1 MKKAKTLTSLLL
13 AALLLAP
20 SLLTSCSDSAV
31 NSDDTTADTSTV
43 SAPSAESTSVET
55 EAETTVISD
64 DLKDEDFGGYAFRIL
79 SCVFYNKELATYITN
94 DELTGVPVDDALYNS
109 KTNIEDR
116 FKVGISWIE
125 TGNETAGLNTAKNAI
140 NAGDDAFDILIG
152 HDGNTV
158 GLGKSGLLRNM
169 YDLDEFNFEKPW
181 WPNNA
186 VESWTV
192 AGKMFAASSYISYC
206 GIHWTRAM
214 TVNKDWAEELQM
226 EIPYEA
232 VREGKWTLDM
242 LNTLTEDVSYDVDG
256 NGKIN
261 EKDKVGFT
269 SGAQTWY
276 CLQEGVDL
284 PIYRRDESGNIYL
297 DLDVD
302 RADKFLEI
310 MRTLTQKDRYVSS
323 GDFGIKMFENGNA
336 LFAYTQVGDAYD
348 YYRISDVRYG
358 FLPTPKLDEAQE
370 NYINCCTDVPW
381 AIPKTVM
388 GEQQHVVGTI
398 CEAMSAYN
406 YNHVLPVYLEGAL
419 KSRAADSADDTE
431 MLQIIA
437 DTRTIGFAYGYG
449 LQINNILG
457 DILDNGQGAASY
469 FKSKEKV
476 AEKALNKMISNF
488 EDME

>member
-20 SLLTSCSDSAV
+20 SMLTSCSDSAV

-55 EAETTVISD
+55 EAETTIISD
-64 DLKDEDFGGYAFRIL
+64 DLPDEDFGGYAFRIL

-469 FKSKEKV
+469 FKSKEKI

-488 EDME
+488 EDMD

>member
-1 MKKAKTLTSLLL
+1 
-13 AALLLAP
+13 
-20 SLLTSCSDSAV
+20 
-31 NSDDTTADTSTV
+31 
-43 SAPSAESTSVET
+43 
-55 EAETTVISD
+55 
-64 DLKDEDFGGYAFRIL
+64 
-79 SCVFYNKELATYITN
+79 
-94 DELTGVPVDDALYNS
+94 
-109 KTNIEDR
+109 
-116 FKVGISWIE
+116 
-125 TGNETAGLNTAKNAI
+125 
-140 NAGDDAFDILIG
+140 
-152 HDGNTV
+152 
-158 GLGKSGLLRNM
+158 
-169 YDLDEFNFEKPW
+169 
-181 WPNNA
+181 
-186 VESWTV
+186 
-192 AGKMFAASSYISYC
+192 
-206 GIHWTRAM
+206 M

-469 FKSKEKV
+469 FKSKEKI

-488 EDME
+488 EDMD

>member
-20 SLLTSCSDSAV
+20 SLLTSCSDSKV

-43 SAPSAESTSVET
+43 STPSAESTTAET
-55 EAETTVISD
+55 EAETKIISD
-64 DLKDEDFGGYAFRIL
+64 DLPDEDFDGYAFRIL

-125 TGNETAGLNTAKNAI
+125 TGNETTGFNTAKNAI

-158 GLGKSGLLRNM
+158 SLGKSGLLRNM
-169 YDLDEFNFEKPW
+169 NDIDEFNFEKPW

-192 AGKMFAASSYISYC
+192 AGKLFAASSYISYC

-214 TVNKDWAEELQM
+214 TVNKDWAEEIQM
-226 EIPYEA
+226 DIPYEA
-232 VREGKWTLDM
+232 VREGTWTLDM

-284 PIYRRDESGNIYL
+284 PIYRRDDAGEIYL

-310 MRTLTQKDRYVSS
+310 MRKLTNKDRYVSS

-381 AIPKTVM
+381 AIPKTVK
-388 GEQQHVVGTI
+388 GDQEHIVGTI

-437 DTRTIGFAYGYG
+437 DTRTIGFAYGYD
-449 LQINNILG
+449 LQMKNILG

-469 FKSKEKV
+469 FKSKERV
-476 AEKALNKMISNF
+476 AEKAVHKMVTSF

>member
-20 SLLTSCSDSAV
+20 SMLTSCSDSAV

-43 SAPSAESTSVET
+43 SAPSADSSSEET
-55 EAETTVISD
+55 EAETTIISD

-169 YDLDEFNFEKPW
+169 YDIDEFNFEKPW

-284 PIYRRDESGNIYL
+284 PIYRRDESGSIYL

-469 FKSKEKV
+469 FKSKEKI
-476 AEKALNKMISNF
+476 AEKALNKMINNF
-488 EDME
+488 EDMD

>member
-20 SLLTSCSDSAV
+20 SMLTSCSDSAV
-31 NSDDTTADTSTV
+31 NSDDTTADNSTV
-43 SAPSAESTSVET
+43 SAPSADSSSEET
-55 EAETTVISD
+55 EAETTIISD
-64 DLKDEDFGGYAFRIL
+64 DLPDEDFGGYAFRIL

-116 FKVGISWIE
+116 FKVGIWWIE

-169 YDLDEFNFEKPW
+169 YDIDEFNFEKPW

-269 SGAQTWY
+269 SGSQTWY

-284 PIYRRDESGNIYL
+284 PIYRRDESGSIYL

-437 DTRTIGFAYGYG
+437 DTRTIGFAYGYD
-449 LQINNILG
+449 LQMKNILG

-488 EDME
+488 EDMD

>member
-20 SLLTSCSDSAV
+20 SMLTSCSDSTV

-43 SAPSAESTSVET
+43 SAPSAESSSEET
-55 EAETTVISD
+55 EAETTIISD

-169 YDLDEFNFEKPW
+169 YDIDEFNFEKPW

-256 NGKIN
+256 NGKTN

-437 DTRTIGFAYGYG
+437 DTRTIGFAYGYD
-449 LQINNILG
+449 LQMKNILG

-488 EDME
+488 EDMD

>member
-1 MKKAKTLTSLLL
+1 MKKATNLLSLLL
-13 AALLLAP
+13 AGLLLA
-20 SLLTSCSDSAV
+20 SCSNAAGGQNETSP
-31 NSDDTTADTSTV
+31 ADTVALPSSSESTV
-43 SAPSAESTSVET
+43 ESES
-55 EAETTVISD
+55 ETTYIPD

-79 SCVFYNKELATYITN
+79 SCVFYNKELATYITY

-125 TGNETAGLNTAKNAI
+125 TGNESAGLTAAKNAI

-152 HDGNTV
+152 HDTNTV

-169 YDLDEFNFEKPW
+169 YDIDEFNFEKPW

-214 TVNKDWAEELQM
+214 TVNKDWAEELLM

-261 EKDKVGFT
+261 DKDKVGFT
-269 SGAQTWY
+269 SGTQTWY

-284 PIYRRDESGNIYL
+284 PIYRRDDSGNIYL

-323 GDFGIKMFENGNA
+323 GDFGVKMFENGNA
-336 LFAYTQVGDAYD
+336 LFAYTQV
-348 YYRISDVRYG
+348 
-358 FLPTPKLDEAQE
+358 DEAQE

-488 EDME
+488 EDMD

>member
-20 SLLTSCSDSAV
+20 SMLTSCSDSAV
-31 NSDDTTADTSTV
+31 NSDDTTADNSTV
-43 SAPSAESTSVET
+43 SAPSADSSSEET
-55 EAETTVISD
+55 EAETTIISD
-64 DLKDEDFGGYAFRIL
+64 DLPDEDFGGYAFRIL

-169 YDLDEFNFEKPW
+169 YDIDEFNFEKPW

-269 SGAQTWY
+269 SGSQTWY

-284 PIYRRDESGNIYL
+284 PIYRRDESGSIYL

-437 DTRTIGFAYGYG
+437 DTRTIGFAYGYD
-449 LQINNILG
+449 LQMKNILG

-488 EDME
+488 EDMD

>member
-1 MKKAKTLTSLLL
+1 M
-13 AALLLAP
+13 
-20 SLLTSCSDSAV
+20 AV

-43 SAPSAESTSVET
+43 SAPSAESSSEET
-55 EAETTVISD
+55 EAETTIISD
-64 DLKDEDFGGYAFRIL
+64 DLPDEDFGGYAFRIL
-79 SCVFYNKELATYITN
+79 SCVFYNKELATYITY

-125 TGNETAGLNTAKNAI
+125 TGNESAGLTAAKNAI

-152 HDGNTV
+152 HDTNTV

-169 YDLDEFNFEKPW
+169 YDIDEFNFEKPW

-261 EKDKVGFT
+261 DKDKVGFT
-269 SGAQTWY
+269 SGTQTWY

-284 PIYRRDESGNIYL
+284 PIYRRDDSGSIYL

-323 GDFGIKMFENGNA
+323 GDFGVKMFENGNA

-398 CEAMSAYN
+398 SEAMSAYN

-457 DILDNGQGAASY
+457 DILDNGQARRHTSNQKK
-469 FKSKEKV
+469 KSQKKLSI
-476 AEKALNKMISNF
+476 K
-488 EDME
+488 

>member
-1 MKKAKTLTSLLL
+1 MKKAKILTSLLL

-20 SLLTSCSDSAV
+20 SMLTSCSDSAV

-43 SAPSAESTSVET
+43 SAPSAESSSEET
-55 EAETTVISD
+55 EAETTIISD
-64 DLKDEDFGGYAFRIL
+64 DLTDEDFGGYAFRIL
-79 SCVFYNKELATYITN
+79 SCVFYNKELATYITY

-125 TGNETAGLNTAKNAI
+125 TGNESAGLTAAKNAI

-152 HDGNTV
+152 HDTNTV

-169 YDLDEFNFEKPW
+169 YDIDEFNFEKPW

-261 EKDKVGFT
+261 DKDKVGFT
-269 SGAQTWY
+269 SGTQTWY
-276 CLQEGVDL
+276 CSQEGVDL
-284 PIYRRDESGNIYL
+284 PIYRRDDSGNIYL

-323 GDFGIKMFENGNA
+323 GDFGVKMFENGNA

-348 YYRISDVRYG
+348 YYRVSDVRYG

-488 EDME
+488 EDMD

>member
-1 MKKAKTLTSLLL
+1 
-13 AALLLAP
+13 
-20 SLLTSCSDSAV
+20 
-31 NSDDTTADTSTV
+31 
-43 SAPSAESTSVET
+43 
-55 EAETTVISD
+55 
-64 DLKDEDFGGYAFRIL
+64 
-79 SCVFYNKELATYITN
+79 
-94 DELTGVPVDDALYNS
+94 
-109 KTNIEDR
+109 
-116 FKVGISWIE
+116 
-125 TGNETAGLNTAKNAI
+125 
-140 NAGDDAFDILIG
+140 
-152 HDGNTV
+152 
-158 GLGKSGLLRNM
+158 M

-214 TVNKDWAEELQM
+214 TVNKDWAEELLM

-256 NGKIN
+256 NGKMN
-261 EKDKVGFT
+261 DKDKVGFT
-269 SGAQTWY
+269 SGTQTWY

-284 PIYRRDESGNIYL
+284 PIYRRDDSGSIYL

-323 GDFGIKMFENGNA
+323 GDFGVKMFENGNA

-476 AEKALNKMISNF
+476 AEKALNKMISSF
-488 EDME
+488 EDMD

>member
-1 MKKAKTLTSLLL
+1 MKKAKILTSLLL

-20 SLLTSCSDSAV
+20 SMLTSCSDSAV

-43 SAPSAESTSVET
+43 SAPSADSSSEET
-55 EAETTVISD
+55 EAETTIISD
-64 DLKDEDFGGYAFRIL
+64 DLTDEDFGGYAFRIL

-169 YDLDEFNFEKPW
+169 YDIDEFNFEKPW

-261 EKDKVGFT
+261 DKDKVGFT
-269 SGAQTWY
+269 SGTQTWY

-284 PIYRRDESGNIYL
+284 PIYRRDESGEIYL

-469 FKSKEKV
+469 FKSKEKI

-488 EDME
+488 EDMD

>member
-1 MKKAKTLTSLLL
+1 MKKAKILTSLLL

-20 SLLTSCSDSAV
+20 SMLTSCSDSAV

-43 SAPSAESTSVET
+43 SAPSAESSSEET
-55 EAETTVISD
+55 EAETTIISD
-64 DLKDEDFGGYAFRIL
+64 DLTDEDFGGYAFRIL

-169 YDLDEFNFEKPW
+169 YDIDEFNFEKPW

-232 VREGKWTLDM
+232 VRGRRNPNCFRQTGGKCTLCAGY
-242 LNTLTEDVSYDVDG
+242 LVDG
-256 NGKIN
+256 RGK
-261 EKDKVGFT
+261 T
-269 SGAQTWY
+269 
-276 CLQEGVDL
+276 
-284 PIYRRDESGNIYL
+284 YRRAVRCGRI
-297 DLDVD
+297 
-302 RADKFLEI
+302 
-310 MRTLTQKDRYVSS
+310 
-323 GDFGIKMFENGNA
+323 
-336 LFAYTQVGDAYD
+336 
-348 YYRISDVRYG
+348 YYRNRACGSGGQRAKTGGAGACVFAERY
-358 FLPTPKLDEAQE
+358 
-370 NYINCCTDVPW
+370 
-381 AIPKTVM
+381 
-388 GEQQHVVGTI
+388 
-398 CEAMSAYN
+398 
-406 YNHVLPVYLEGAL
+406 
-419 KSRAADSADDTE
+419 SRGRA
-431 MLQIIA
+431 
-437 DTRTIGFAYGYG
+437 
-449 LQINNILG
+449 
-457 DILDNGQGAASY
+457 GQV
-469 FKSKEKV
+469 F
-476 AEKALNKMISNF
+476 
-488 EDME
+488 

>member
-1 MKKAKTLTSLLL
+1 MKKAKILTSLLL

-20 SLLTSCSDSAV
+20 SMLTSCSDSAV

-43 SAPSAESTSVET
+43 SAPSAESSSEET
-55 EAETTVISD
+55 EAETTIISD
-64 DLKDEDFGGYAFRIL
+64 DLTDEDFGGYAFRIL
-79 SCVFYNKELATYITN
+79 SCVFYNKELATYITY

-125 TGNETAGLNTAKNAI
+125 TGNESAGLTAAKNAI

-152 HDGNTV
+152 HDTNTV

-169 YDLDEFNFEKPW
+169 YDIDEFNFEKPW

-232 VREGKWTLDM
+232 VREGKLTLDM

-261 EKDKVGFT
+261 DKDKVGFT
-269 SGAQTWY
+269 SGTQTWY

-284 PIYRRDESGNIYL
+284 PIYRRDDSGNIYL

-323 GDFGIKMFENGNA
+323 GDFGVKMFENGNA

-348 YYRISDVRYG
+348 YYRVSDVRYG

-488 EDME
+488 EDMD

>member
-1 MKKAKTLTSLLL
+1 MKKATNFLSLLL
-13 AALLLAP
+13 AGLLLA
-20 SLLTSCSDSAV
+20 SCSNSAGGQNETSPPDTVALPSSSESAV
-31 NSDDTTADTSTV
+31 
-43 SAPSAESTSVET
+43 ESES
-55 EAETTVISD
+55 ETTYIPD
-64 DLKDEDFGGYAFRIL
+64 DLPDEDFGDYAFRIL
-79 SCVFYNKELATYITN
+79 SCVFYNKELATYITY

-125 TGNETAGLNTAKNAI
+125 TGNESAGLTAAKNAI

-152 HDGNTV
+152 HDTNTV

-169 YDLDEFNFEKPW
+169 YDIDEFNFEKPW

-214 TVNKDWAEELQM
+214 TVNKDWAEELRM

-256 NGKIN
+256 NGKTN

-269 SGAQTWY
+269 SGTQTWY

-284 PIYRRDESGNIYL
+284 PIYRRDDSGSIYL

-323 GDFGIKMFENGNA
+323 GDFGVKMFENGNA

-348 YYRISDVRYG
+348 YYRVSDVRYG

-488 EDME
+488 EDMD

>member
-1 MKKAKTLTSLLL
+1 MKKATKLLSLLL
-13 AALLLAP
+13 AGLLLA
-20 SLLTSCSDSAV
+20 SCSNAAGGQNETSPADTVALPSSSESAV
-31 NSDDTTADTSTV
+31 
-43 SAPSAESTSVET
+43 ESES
-55 EAETTVISD
+55 ETTYIPD

-94 DELTGVPVDDALYNS
+94 DELTGVP
-109 KTNIEDR
+109 
-116 FKVGISWIE
+116 
-125 TGNETAGLNTAKNAI
+125 
-140 NAGDDAFDILIG
+140 GDDAFDILIG
-152 HDGNTV
+152 HDTNTV

-169 YDLDEFNFEKPW
+169 YDIDEFNFEKPW

-214 TVNKDWAEELQM
+214 TVNKDWAEELLM

-256 NGKIN
+256 NGKMN
-261 EKDKVGFT
+261 DKDKVGFT
-269 SGAQTWY
+269 SGTQTWY

-284 PIYRRDESGNIYL
+284 PIYRRDDSGSIYL

-323 GDFGIKMFENGNA
+323 GDFGVKMFENGNA

-348 YYRISDVRYG
+348 YYRVSDVRYG

-488 EDME
+488 EDMD

>member
-1 MKKAKTLTSLLL
+1 MKKATKLLSLLL
-13 AALLLAP
+13 AGLLLA
-20 SLLTSCSDSAV
+20 SCSNAAGGQNETSPPDTVALPSSSESAV
-31 NSDDTTADTSTV
+31 
-43 SAPSAESTSVET
+43 ESES
-55 EAETTVISD
+55 ETTYIPD
-64 DLKDEDFGGYAFRIL
+64 DLPDEDFGDYAFRIL
-79 SCVFYNKELATYITN
+79 SCVFYNKELATYITY

-125 TGNETAGLNTAKNAI
+125 TGNESAGLTAAKNAI

-152 HDGNTV
+152 HDTNTV

-169 YDLDEFNFEKPW
+169 YDIDEFNFEKPW

-214 TVNKDWAEELQM
+214 TVNKDWAEELLM

-256 NGKIN
+256 NGKMN
-261 EKDKVGFT
+261 DKDKVGFT
-269 SGAQTWY
+269 SGTQTWY
-276 CLQEGVDL
+276 CLQEGVD
-284 PIYRRDESGNIYL
+284 
-297 DLDVD
+297 
-302 RADKFLEI
+302 
-310 MRTLTQKDRYVSS
+310 
-323 GDFGIKMFENGNA
+323 
-336 LFAYTQVGDAYD
+336 
-348 YYRISDVRYG
+348 
-358 FLPTPKLDEAQE
+358 
-370 NYINCCTDVPW
+370 
-381 AIPKTVM
+381 
-388 GEQQHVVGTI
+388 
-398 CEAMSAYN
+398 
-406 YNHVLPVYLEGAL
+406 LPVYLEGAL

-469 FKSKEKV
+469 FKSKEKI

-488 EDME
+488 EDMD

>member
-20 SLLTSCSDSAV
+20 SMLTSCSDSAV

-43 SAPSAESTSVET
+43 SAPSAESSSEET
-55 EAETTVISD
+55 EAETTIISD
-64 DLKDEDFGGYAFRIL
+64 DLTDEDFGGYAFRIL
-79 SCVFYNKELATYITN
+79 SCVFYNKELATYITY

-125 TGNETAGLNTAKNAI
+125 TGNESAGLTAAKNAI

-152 HDGNTV
+152 HDTNTV

-214 TVNKDWAEELQM
+214 TVNKDWAEELLM

-256 NGKIN
+256 NGKMN
-261 EKDKVGFT
+261 DKDKVGFT
-269 SGAQTWY
+269 SGTQTWY

-284 PIYRRDESGNIYL
+284 PIYRRDDSGSIYL

-323 GDFGIKMFENGNA
+323 GDFGVKMFENGNA

-348 YYRISDVRYG
+348 YYRVSDVRYG

-488 EDME
+488 EDMD

>member
-1 MKKAKTLTSLLL
+1 MKKAKILTSLLL

-20 SLLTSCSDSAV
+20 SMLTSCSDSAV

-43 SAPSAESTSVET
+43 SAPSAESSSEET
-55 EAETTVISD
+55 EAETTIISD
-64 DLKDEDFGGYAFRIL
+64 DLPDEDFGDYAFRIL
-79 SCVFYNKELATYITN
+79 SCVFYNKELATYITY

-125 TGNETAGLNTAKNAI
+125 TGNESAGLTAAKNAI

-152 HDGNTV
+152 HDTNTV

-214 TVNKDWAEELQM
+214 TVNKDWAEELLM

-256 NGKIN
+256 NGKMN
-261 EKDKVGFT
+261 DKDKVGFT
-269 SGAQTWY
+269 SGTQTWY

-284 PIYRRDESGNIYL
+284 PIYRRDDSGNIYL

-310 MRTLTQKDRYVSS
+310 MRTLTKKDRYYSS
-323 GDFGIKMFENGNA
+323 GDFGVKMFENGNA

-348 YYRISDVRYG
+348 YYRVSDVRYG

-388 GEQQHVVGTI
+388 GEQQHIVGTI

-488 EDME
+488 EDMD

>member
-20 SLLTSCSDSAV
+20 SMLTSCSDSAV

-43 SAPSAESTSVET
+43 SAPSADSSSEET

-64 DLKDEDFGGYAFRIL
+64 DLPDEDFGGYAFRIL

-169 YDLDEFNFEKPW
+169 YDIDEFNFEKPW

-226 EIPYEA
+226 GDTYEA

-284 PIYRRDESGNIYL
+284 PIYRRDDSGNIYL

-323 GDFGIKMFENGNA
+323 GDFGVKMFENGNA

-388 GEQQHVVGTI
+388 GKQQHVVGTI

-449 LQINNILG
+449 LQMNNILG
-457 DILDNGQGAASY
+457 DILEGGQGAASY

-488 EDME
+488 EDMD

>member
-20 SLLTSCSDSAV
+20 SMLTSCSDSAV

-43 SAPSAESTSVET
+43 SAPSADSSSEET

-64 DLKDEDFGGYAFRIL
+64 DLPDEDFGGYAFRIL

-388 GEQQHVVGTI
+388 GDQQHVVGTI

-488 EDME
+488 EDMD

>member
-20 SLLTSCSDSAV
+20 SMLTSCSDSAV

-43 SAPSAESTSVET
+43 SAPSADSSSEET

-64 DLKDEDFGGYAFRIL
+64 DLPDEDFGGYAFRIL

-116 FKVGISWIE
+116 FKIGISWIE

-169 YDLDEFNFEKPW
+169 YDIDEFNFEKPW

-214 TVNKDWAEELQM
+214 TVNKNWAEELQM

-261 EKDKVGFT
+261 DKDKVGFT

-284 PIYRRDESGNIYL
+284 PIYRRDESGSIYL

-323 GDFGIKMFENGNA
+323 GDFGVKMFENGNA

-488 EDME
+488 EDMD

>member
-20 SLLTSCSDSAV
+20 SMLTSCSDSAV

-43 SAPSAESTSVET
+43 SAPSADSSSEET

-64 DLKDEDFGGYAFRIL
+64 DLPDEDFGGYAFRIL

-284 PIYRRDESGNIYL
+284 PIYRRDESGSIYL

-469 FKSKEKV
+469 FKSKEKI

-488 EDME
+488 EDMD

>member
-43 SAPSAESTSVET
+43 SAPSADSSSEET
-55 EAETTVISD
+55 EAETTIISD
-64 DLKDEDFGGYAFRIL
+64 DLPDEDFGGYAFRIL

-125 TGNETAGLNTAKNAI
+125 TGNETAGLNAAKNAI

-388 GEQQHVVGTI
+388 GDQQHVVGTI

-488 EDME
+488 EDMD

>member
-20 SLLTSCSDSAV
+20 SMLTSCSDSAV

-43 SAPSAESTSVET
+43 SAPSAESSSEET

-64 DLKDEDFGGYAFRIL
+64 DLPDEDFGGYAFRIL

-437 DTRTIGFAYGYG
+437 DTRTIGFAYGYD
-449 LQINNILG
+449 LQMKNILG

-488 EDME
+488 EDMD